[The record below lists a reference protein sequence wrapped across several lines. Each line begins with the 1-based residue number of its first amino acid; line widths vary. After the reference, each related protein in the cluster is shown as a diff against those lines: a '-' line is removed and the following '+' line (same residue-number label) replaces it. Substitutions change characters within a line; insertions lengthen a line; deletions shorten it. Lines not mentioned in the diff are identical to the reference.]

1 MLPKIT
7 QKPFGLGRVSY
18 SALYGSLKFFL
29 IQFATELLEEHMHQ
43 VSPSRMEE
51 LIRIFIR
58 ATELEIRFWDMGL
71 SDQKM

>member
-1 MLPKIT
+1 
-7 QKPFGLGRVSY
+7 
-18 SALYGSLKFFL
+18 
-29 IQFATELLEEHMHQ
+29 MHQ

-71 SDQKM
+71 EGKNT